1 MGPSHD
7 MGFARPAF
15 GGSLARYGAVTGSTG
30 AVRLDQRAE
39 APGLYKTGN
48 LKLTDNDNL
57 VLAAA

>member
-1 MGPSHD
+1 MGY
-7 MGFARPAF
+7 ARPAF